1 MPQSLSVP
9 VSLPPLQPVALVV
22 LDFDGTFTDS
32 EAEGAP
38 FAAAYPAILAQLA
51 GLAPSELADWPLCLA
66 QTAAESPGYGWVL
79 GDLPAAAPADADPYI
94 RCSMA
99 AHKLLDRLGK
109 LSDLTERGAVL
120 SAAYKQAYAHS
131 AVVFRPG
138 AKEALDG
145 LLERGIHV
153 VVVTNSDT
161 QHVAHKVDQLQLTH
175 RERVQVFGN
184 AMKFHT
190 ANTADLAHVPQTW
203 QLPGLDRPLYCRR
216 DRYHE
221 RLRDLWQQTGTSP
234 AQTLV
239 AGDIFELDLLLPAL
253 LGARVHLMER
263 ANTYD
268 YERAAVAALG
278 ARAACSQ
285 SLLDLLARLG

>member
-1 MPQSLSVP
+1 MAIAVP
-9 VSLPPLQPVALVV
+9 VPLPPLAPVRLVV

-38 FAAAYPAILAQLA
+38 FAAAYPQILAQLA
-51 GLAPSELADWPLCLA
+51 GLAPAELADWPACLA
-66 QTAAESPGYGWVL
+66 QTAAESPEYGWVL

-109 LSDLTERGAVL
+109 LSDLAERGAIL
-120 SAAYKQAYAHS
+120 STAYKKAYAHS
-131 AVVFRPG
+131 AIVFRDG
-138 AKEALDG
+138 AREALDG
-145 LLERGIHV
+145 LLTRGIHV

-161 QHVAHKVDQLQLTH
+161 CHVASKVDQLQLAQ
-175 RERVQVFGN
+175 RDCVQVFGN

-190 ANTADLAHVPQTW
+190 GDVADLAHVPQTW
-203 QLPGLDRPLYCRR
+203 QLPGLSRPLYCRR
-216 DRYHE
+216 DRYHQ
-221 RLRDLWQQTGTSP
+221 RLQSLWAQTGTSA

-263 ANTYD
+263 ANTYA
-268 YERAAVAALG
+268 YEREAIG
-278 ARAACSQ
+278 AFGSRAACSH

>member
-1 MPQSLSVP
+1 MATAVP
-9 VSLPPLQPVALVV
+9 VTLPPLAPVRLVV

-38 FAAAYPAILAQLA
+38 FAAAYPQILAQLA
-51 GLAPSELADWPLCLA
+51 GLAPAELADWSVCLA
-66 QTAAESPGYGWVL
+66 QTAAESPEYGWVL

-109 LSDLTERGAVL
+109 LSDLAERGAIL

-131 AVVFRPG
+131 AVVFRAG
-138 AKEALDG
+138 AREALDG
-145 LLERGIHV
+145 LLARGIHV

-161 QHVAHKVDQLQLTH
+161 GHVAGKVDQLQLKH
-175 RERVQVFGN
+175 RERVQVYGN

-190 ANTADLAHVPQTW
+190 GDVEALAQLPQTW
-203 QLPGLDRPLYCRR
+203 QLPGLQRPLYCRR

-221 RLRDLWQQTGTSP
+221 RLQSLWEQTDTSP

-263 ANTYD
+263 ANTYA
-268 YERAAVAALG
+268 YERAAVAAFG
-278 ARAACSQ
+278 SRAASSQ
-285 SLLDLLARLG
+285 SLLDLLGRLD